1 MNVADLVRDAL
12 REQADQGAPMPGDF
26 ADRVLAA
33 RKRRRSRAV
42 VGTSLVAATAAVV
55 AVAVPVLGHDSGSQ
69 EPRPASELQGDDVVA
84 HPGQTPPRELI
95 AAGDTAL
102 AAYSTSKRVEEPD
115 GDAVIT
121 RTYRLLDQRTGTY
134 RAAPRWSWLDI
145 APGMRTAA
153 VLERGLPT
161 RRIGLLNLITGEVE
175 RWIPVDH
182 GVGGVEFSP
191 DGRKLVATTYADD
204 PDRLDK
210 DRPIND
216 GKHEE
221 PGPADPT
228 RTGFYVLDVASGKGS
243 WSEVKT
249 VKTKP
254 GGWGMSDINTRQDF
268 DFSQDGS
275 LVHSGRIR
283 EPSEQYY
290 DFAGRKKSAPARE
303 RHLSWVVEA
312 RLSPD
317 GKLAAGDFAGS
328 GGTTATEVLDPLTG
342 KRVAKLPGQQ
352 LLAWADDKRLIA
364 WDIAP
369 GTSEYRSRLVLVTVG
384 SKKTVPLS
392 GYRSSKADGVG
403 RWTPVFARR

>member
-1 MNVADLVRDAL
+1 MNVTDLVRESL
-12 REQADQGAPMPGDF
+12 REEADQGPPVPGNF

-33 RKRRRSRAV
+33 RKRRRNRAV
-42 VGTSLVAATAAVV
+42 VGTSLAVATAAVV
-55 AVAVPVLGHDSGSQ
+55 AVAVPVLGADSGSQ
-69 EPRPASELQGDDVVA
+69 EPRPASELQSGDVVA

-102 AAYSTSKRVEEPD
+102 AAYSTNKRVKQPD
-115 GDAVIT
+115 GDAVMT
-121 RTYRLLDQRTGTY
+121 RTYRLLDQKTGTY
-134 RAAPRWSWLDI
+134 REASRWSLLDV

-161 RRIGLLNLITGEVE
+161 KRIGLLNLITGKVE
-175 RWIPVDH
+175 RWITVDR
-182 GVGGVEFSP
+182 GVGGVVFSP
-191 DGRKLVATTYADD
+191 DGRKLVATTYAKD

-221 PGPADPT
+221 PGPSDPS

-249 VKTKP
+249 KS
-254 GGWGMSDINTRQDF
+254 GGFGMSDINSRQDF
-268 DFSQDGS
+268 EFSADGS
-275 LVHSGRIR
+275 LVYSGRIR
-283 EPSEQYY
+283 EPSQQYY
-290 DFAGRKKSAPARE
+290 DFAGHKKSTPARE
-303 RHLSWVVEA
+303 QHLNWFVEA

-317 GKLAAGDFAGS
+317 GKLAAGDFAG
-328 GGTTATEVLDPLTG
+328 GAETTATEVLDPLTG

-364 WDIAP
+364 WDSAP
-369 GTSEYRSRLVLVTVG
+369 GTSEYRQRLVLITVG

-392 GYRSSKADGVG
+392 GYRSPKDGSGG
-403 RWTPVFARR
+403 RWTPLFARR